1 MGSLR
6 SQVKPVRPE
15 ANDDRMGQRCPVAG
29 GLAGRGCPSPADHG
43 SGFACMT
50 RPSML
55 LQVQRA
61 FAARLLAGEAKGTSP
76 DGLRVEAL
84 GFGVHA
90 NNTRVSLR
98 IAIENA
104 YPVTRRLVGADFFM
118 AMAER
123 FVASHPP
130 SHGWLS
136 AYGADYADF
145 VPQYQPAADLSCLA
159 DVARIEWARVRAA
172 NAPDAPGLDLTTLAR
187 TDSEALEGLLLSL
200 HGAASLVYSP
210 FPAFEIWRA
219 HQNTDE
225 DEQLPQ
231 IDPAI
236 GPQTTLISRPAPLE
250 VGVALLGP
258 GDAACLSA
266 LAQHSPFVAACQAA
280 VLGEADY
287 DLGSR
292 LGDLVRM
299 RALAAF
305 IA

>member
-1 MGSLR
+1 
-6 SQVKPVRPE
+6 
-15 ANDDRMGQRCPVAG
+15 
-29 GLAGRGCPSPADHG
+29 
-43 SGFACMT
+43 MT

-76 DGLRVEAL
+76 DGLRVDAL

-104 YPVTRRLVGADFFM
+104 YPVTR
-118 AMAER
+118 
-123 FVASHPP
+123 
-130 SHGWLS
+130 S

-145 VPQYQPAADLSCLA
+145 VAQYQPAADLSYLA

-172 NAPDAPGLDLTTLAR
+172 NAPDAPGLDLTTLER
-187 TDSEALEGLLLSL
+187 MDSEALEGLLLSL

-219 HQNTDE
+219 HQNTGE

-231 IDPAI
+231 IDLAI
-236 GPQTTLISRPAPLE
+236 GPQTTLISRPAALE

-258 GDAACLSA
+258 GDAAFLST
-266 LAQHSPFVAACQAA
+266 LAGHSPFGAAYQAA
-280 VLGEADY
+280 ALEEADY
-287 DLGSR
+287 DLASR
-292 LGDLVRM
+292 LGDLVCM
-299 RALAAF
+299 RALTTFTA
-305 IA
+305 

>member
-1 MGSLR
+1 M
-6 SQVKPVRPE
+6 K
-15 ANDDRMGQRCPVAG
+15 
-29 GLAGRGCPSPADHG
+29 
-43 SGFACMT
+43 

-61 FAARLLAGEAKGTSP
+61 FAARLLVGEAKGTSP
-76 DGLRVEAL
+76 DGLRVDAL

-145 VPQYQPAADLSCLA
+145 VAQYQPAADLSYLA

-172 NAPDAPGLDLTTLAR
+172 NAPDAPGLDLTTLER
-187 TDSEALEGLLLSL
+187 MDSEALEGLLLSL

-219 HQNTDE
+219 HQNSGE

-231 IDPAI
+231 IDLAI
-236 GPQTTLISRPAPLE
+236 GPQTTLISRPAALE

-258 GDAACLSA
+258 GDAAFLST
-266 LAQHSPFVAACQAA
+266 LAGHSPFGAAYQAA
-280 VLGEADY
+280 ALEEADY
-287 DLGSR
+287 DLASR
-292 LGDLVRM
+292 LGDLVCM
-299 RALAAF
+299 RALTTFTA
-305 IA
+305 